1 MPKQIF
7 KVFSIFA
14 IVLMASNAQ
23 ARVAFSSGT
32 LYYGSIVADGVLKG
46 VGGNNDHRLLTTVP
60 AMYILGECA
69 NSQGNNDGGVV
80 GAAFVVNL
88 GAVVGDVEDPTTKNG
103 KTPVSTTHEL
113 PDPNNPD
120 AIAEFFPDACDKTAG
135 AAGFTL
141 VSYSIVSFDVI
152 MRAQTCAT
160 YAADG
165 FCLDWNTVD
174 TLEFMGCDGP
184 AGEPGDPILGCND

>member
-1 MPKQIF
+1 MPKQVL

-32 LYYGSIVADGVLKG
+32 LFYGSIVADGVLKG
-46 VGGNNDHRLLTTVP
+46 VGGNTDHRLLTTVP

-80 GAAFVVNL
+80 GAAFIVDL
-88 GAVVGDVEDPTTKNG
+88 GAVVGEVKEPTTKNG
-103 KTPVSTTHEL
+103 KTPVSTTHDLPEL
-113 PDPNNPD
+113 DD
-120 AIAEFFPDACDKTAG
+120 EIFVGVCDKTAPS
-135 AAGFTL
+135 AGFTL

-152 MRAQTCAT
+152 MEAQSCVLFTA
-160 YAADG
+160 AADG
-165 FCLDWNTVD
+165 SLDCDVWETVD
-174 TLEFMGCDGP
+174 TLEFLGCDGP
-184 AGEPGDPILGCND
+184 AGAPEEPVLGCNED